1 MKQNDKDNQS
11 HYCVLYTQTL
21 KQWEVTTVLKKK
33 LPEGRGTVF
42 YPCIELWRHDRKATE
57 IRALFPGYL
66 FIRSDMEPEELHHF
80 IREHRKDVASFIK
93 ELRIT
98 EKKISSGAAAG
109 TADEIGAY
117 KYVRMD
123 LKEDET
129 EFLDFLLT
137 CGKDDMD
144 CEVGKDAEC
153 RNSLCRNAESKDSTG
168 RDGICRDVESKNGP
182 RGDEGGKSGGE
193 ETAAV
198 MSKIPEEG
206 VLRMS
211 YGYREGGRYVV
222 MKGPLKAYEN
232 RITNVNVHDRKAY
245 LDIRINGH
253 AVRAGFEVKPKRYW
267 FPDDNGA
274 PMVLHDG
281 TEVNLERLRNMMMGS
296 KQKEKKR

>member
-80 IREHRKDVASFIK
+80 IGEHRKDVSSFIK
-93 ELRIT
+93 ELRIS
-98 EKKISSGAAAG
+98 EKKISGSDAAEQ
-109 TADEIGAY
+109 ADEAKEYQYI
-117 KYVRMD
+117 RMD
-123 LKEDET
+123 LKEDEKA
-129 EFLDFLLT
+129 FLDFLLA
-137 CGKDDMD
+137 CGNEDTGQ
-144 CEVGKDAEC
+144 EAGGDAEVKDGTC
-153 RNSLCRNAESKDSTG
+153 REDTRKA
-168 RDGICRDVESKNGP
+168 GICKN
-182 RGDEGGKSGGE
+182 SNGE
-193 ETAAV
+193 ESAAALR
-198 MSKIPEEG
+198 IPTEG

-211 YGYREGGRYVV
+211 YGYREGGKYVV
-222 MKGPLKAYEN
+222 MKGPLKEYQN
-232 RITNVNVHDRKAY
+232 RIARVNAHDRKAY
-245 LDIRINGH
+245 LDIKINGR

-267 FPDDNGA
+267 FPDDSDA

-281 TEVNLERLRNMMMGS
+281 TEVNLENLRNMMMGAK
-296 KQKEKKR
+296 KQR

>member
-80 IREHRKDVASFIK
+80 IGEHRRDVSSFIK
-93 ELRIT
+93 ELRIS
-98 EKKISSGAAAG
+98 EKKISGGDAAEQ
-109 TADEIGAY
+109 ADEANEYQYI
-117 KYVRMD
+117 RMD
-123 LKEDET
+123 LKEDEKA
-129 EFLDFLLT
+129 FLDFLLACGNEDT
-137 CGKDDMD
+137 GQEAGGDAAGKD
-144 CEVGKDAEC
+144 GTC
-153 RNSLCRNAESKDSTG
+153 REDTRKA
-168 RDGICRDVESKNGP
+168 GICKN
-182 RGDEGGKSGGE
+182 SNGE
-193 ETAAV
+193 ESAAALR
-198 MSKIPEEG
+198 IPTEG

-211 YGYREGGRYVV
+211 YGYREGGKYVV
-222 MKGPLKAYEN
+222 MKGPLKEYQN
-232 RITNVNVHDRKAY
+232 RIARVNAHDRKAY
-245 LDIRINGH
+245 LDIKINGR

-267 FPDDNGA
+267 FPDDSDA

-281 TEVNLERLRNMMMGS
+281 TEVNLENLRNMMMGAK
-296 KQKEKKR
+296 KQR

>member
-42 YPCIELWRHDRKATE
+42 YPCIELWRHDKKETE

-98 EKKISSGAAAG
+98 EKKISSGAAVG
-109 TADEIGAY
+109 TEDEIGAY

-144 CEVGKDAEC
+144 CEVGKDAE
-153 RNSLCRNAESKDSTG
+153 G
-168 RDGICRDVESKNGP
+168 KNGP
-182 RGDEGGKSGGE
+182 RGDEGGRTEEE

-198 MSKIPEEG
+198 TQRIPEEG

-211 YGYREGGRYVV
+211 YGYREGGKYVV

>member
-21 KQWEVTTVLKKK
+21 KQWEVTTVLKKS

-42 YPCIELWRHDRKATE
+42 YPCIELWRHDRKETE

-66 FIRSDMEPEELHHF
+66 FVRSDMEPEELHHF
-80 IREHRKDVASFIK
+80 IREHRRDVASFIK

-98 EKKISSGAAAG
+98 EKKISDGNAAG
-109 TADEIGAY
+109 TADETNVY
-117 KYVRMD
+117 KYIRMD

-137 CGKDDMD
+137 CGKEDMD
-144 CEVGKDAEC
+144 CEAAG
-153 RNSLCRNAESKDSTG
+153 RNEDEDD
-168 RDGICRDVESKNGP
+168 RDG
-182 RGDEGGKSGGE
+182 GGE
-193 ETAAV
+193 RTAAV
-198 MSKIPEEG
+198 PKIPMEG

-211 YGYREGGRYVV
+211 YGYREGGKYVV

-232 RITNVNVHDRKAY
+232 RITAVNAHDRKAY

-267 FPDDNGA
+267 FPDDSDA

-281 TEVNLERLRNMMMGS
+281 TEVNLEKLRNMMMGS
-296 KQKEKKR
+296 KQKEKHR